1 MRAGSLVAALL
12 GAHSSL
18 YLMPAMDTRW
28 WGRGPT
34 RPADDRREATPEKTF
49 RSVARAHEP

>member
-1 MRAGSLVAALL
+1 MDRLKCV
-12 GAHSSL
+12 HKL

-34 RPADDRREATPEKTF
+34 RPADDRRAATPEKTF